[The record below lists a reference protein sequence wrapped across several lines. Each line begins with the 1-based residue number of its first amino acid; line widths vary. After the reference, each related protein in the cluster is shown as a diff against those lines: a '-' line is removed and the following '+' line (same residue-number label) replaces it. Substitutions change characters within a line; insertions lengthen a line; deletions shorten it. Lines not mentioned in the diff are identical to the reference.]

1 MKRKHMGIIGAVG
14 SVIIIFVILGM
25 RFAANLSTEKIELNY
40 WNDPH
45 ASYIVCEAKVKD
57 DVTVIYRDCTASFE
71 SVSKKEDI
79 VATNKGD
86 YLGEITYIDDCLEYP
101 ASLFYHDNNYYVLF
115 YEKNLGLYWVRN
127 CYLDYSYKVS
137 STDIYV
143 PSPVYLNVSES
154 IIEYYLEDYD
164 ENMLDHLF
172 DNCTF
177 EEAQEF
183 YGRLSEEYVEID
195 KEKKQIT
202 VDGYDLRQRKI
213 IDKCITIDF
222 AKREIIGIDEE
233 GNYNIIT
240 GLE

>member
-1 MKRKHMGIIGAVG
+1 MKKKHIGIIGAAGVAI
-14 SVIIIFVILGM
+14 VIIAIIGV
-25 RFAANLSTEKIELNY
+25 RFAANLSKEKIELNY

-45 ASYIVCEAKVKD
+45 ASYIVCDAKVNGE
-57 DVTVIYRDCTASFE
+57 VTVMYRDCTVAFE
-71 SVSKKEDI
+71 SDSKKEDI
-79 VATNKGD
+79 VATNKED
-86 YLGEITYIDDCLEYP
+86 YLGEITYIDDCLEFP

-115 YEKNLGLYWVRN
+115 YDEDHEFYWVQN

-143 PSPVYLNVSES
+143 PSPVYLNVSENV
-154 IIEYYLEDYD
+154 IQYYVEDYD

-177 EEAQEF
+177 EEAKEF
-183 YGRLSEEYVEID
+183 YSRLSQEYVEID
-195 KEKKQIT
+195 EEKKQIT
-202 VDGYDLRQRKI
+202 VDGYALGKQKI

-233 GNYNIIT
+233 GNYNTIT
-240 GLE
+240 GME

>member
-1 MKRKHMGIIGAVG
+1 MKKKHVGMVGIAGTA
-14 SVIIIFVILGM
+14 IIILVIGGI
-25 RFAANLSTEKIELNY
+25 RFAMHLNTEKIELNY

-45 ASYIVCEAKVKD
+45 AEYIVCEAKVKD
-57 DVTVIYRDCTASFE
+57 KVTVINRDCTAAFQSD
-71 SVSKKEDI
+71 SKREDI
-79 VATNKGD
+79 AATNKEA
-86 YLGEITYIDDCLEYP
+86 YLGEITYIDDCLKHP
-101 ASLFYHDNNYYVLF
+101 ASLFYYDNNYYVLF
-115 YEKNLGLYWVRN
+115 YEENFGLYWVRN
-127 CYLDYSYKVS
+127 CYLDYSYKVN

-143 PSPVYLNVSES
+143 PSPVYLNVNED
-154 IIEYYLEDYD
+154 IIQYYLEDYN

-183 YGRLSEEYVEID
+183 YERLSEEYVEID

-202 VDGYDLRQRKI
+202 VDGYALRQRKI

-222 AKREIIGIDEE
+222 AKREIIGIDDD
-233 GNYNIIT
+233 GNYNTIT